1 MAEVKVTLEDA
12 KGDALVTT
20 VSQGPFFY
28 AQVPPG
34 CHELI
39 AAYGDQRFQRKLE
52 VSQSGAATTEIVFQI
67 PAGQ

>member
-39 AAYGDQRFQRKLE
+39 ATYGDQRFQRKLE